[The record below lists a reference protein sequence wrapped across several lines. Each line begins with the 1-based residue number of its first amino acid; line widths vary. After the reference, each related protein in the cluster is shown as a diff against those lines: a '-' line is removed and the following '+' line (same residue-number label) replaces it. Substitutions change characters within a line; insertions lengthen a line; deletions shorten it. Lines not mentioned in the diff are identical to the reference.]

1 MKVKINR
8 KPARARKCTLIRG
21 RIAKQAE
28 KNPDR
33 MRLTVH
39 RSGKHIYAQV
49 FTPDGGQVLAAASSV
64 EKEIKAKDFGPGQ
77 IKRSEEIGRLVA
89 ERAKAK
95 GVVQVAFDRSGYK
108 YHGCVKALAEGARA
122 SGLEF

>member
-1 MKVKINR
+1 MKRVLPRQRRSKLTRRKI
-8 KPARARKCTLIRG
+8 
-21 RIAKQAE
+21 AE
-28 KNPDR
+28 QTQR

-39 RSGKHIYAQV
+39 RSSQHIYAQV
-49 FTPDGGQVLAAASSV
+49 FTPDGSQVIASASSV
-64 EKEIKAKDFGPGQ
+64 EKDIKAKDFGAGN
-77 IKRSEEIGRLVA
+77 IKLSEAIGNLVA

-108 YHGCVKALAEGARA
+108 YHGCIKALADAARA